1 MKIDSERLEDH
12 QVKLTVEFDDETF
25 EGAKRRAARQIA
37 KRTKI
42 PGFRP
47 GKAPYNVILRSVG
60 EQAVTERAMDFLIDD
75 QYPKIIEESDIDP
88 YGPGQ
93 VENIVSMEPLVLEFV
108 IPLAAKVELGDY
120 RSVRIPYE
128 LEEIDESD
136 VEEILDNLRQ
146 SQAIEE
152 PAERPAQEGDR
163 VFLLLSG
170 KRTVLEEGK
179 EEIVIQERQHS
190 VVIQPED
197 PEESIEW
204 PYSGF
209 SREIIELSAGDEKT
223 LTYSYPDESNYQELA
238 GVAVEFQ
245 VQVQEI
251 KSRSLPELDEEFVQ
265 SIGDFES
272 LTALKEEIKSN
283 LEQQSKDNYNK
294 EFDDD
299 LLTQIIDLST
309 IEYPPQM
316 LDEEIKV
323 VIRRLENQLEAQK
336 LDLETY
342 LLTQGM
348 TEEEF
353 REDTTP
359 IAETRLKRTL
369 VLLEIS
375 SAEDIQ
381 LDEQRLQ
388 SETARTL
395 NVMTQHMSTSDKRKF
410 GNEGVLANLA
420 GNIAAEMAINQ
431 TLEFLRSMAKDELD
445 EIEETEESEGSE
457 EPEDQDLIEE
467 EDTQLDSEI
476 DTVEVVEKDTENVE
490 VDLEAIETSEEEIL
504 PGDETAEEPEEQELI
519 VEEDT
524 QLDSEADTVE
534 VEEEDTEN
542 VEVDLETIGT
552 SEEESLPSDETTEE
566 TSEQDKE

>member
-1 MKIDSERLEDH
+1 LKIDSEQLEGH
-12 QVKLTVEFDDETF
+12 QVKITVEFDDETF
-25 EGAKRRAARQIA
+25 ESAKRRAARQLA

-47 GKAPYNVILRSVG
+47 GKAPYHIIVRTVG
-60 EQAVTERAMDFLIDD
+60 EQAVAERAMEFVIDD
-75 QYPKIIEESDIDP
+75 QYSKIIEEAEIEP

-93 VENIVSMEPLVLEFV
+93 LEDIVSMEPLVLEFV
-108 IPLAAKVELGDY
+108 VPLAANVELGDY
-120 RSVRIPYE
+120 RSVQIPYE

-136 VEEILDNLRQ
+136 VEEVIDNLQQ

-170 KRTVLEEGK
+170 KRAVLEEGK

-223 LTYSYPDESNYQELA
+223 FTYSYPEDSNFESLA
-238 GVAVEFQ
+238 GVPVEFH
-245 VQVQEI
+245 VQLKEI
-251 KSRSLPELDEEFVQ
+251 KSRSLPDLDEEFVQ
-265 SIGDFES
+265 SIGEFES
-272 LTALKEEIKSN
+272 LTELKEEIKTN
-283 LEQQSKDNYNK
+283 LEQQSKENYDK

-299 LLTQIIDLST
+299 LMTQIVDLST

-316 LDEEIKV
+316 LEEEIKV

-348 TEEEF
+348 SEEEF
-353 REDTTP
+353 REDTKP
-359 IAETRLKRTL
+359 VAEARLKRTL

-375 SAEDIQ
+375 KAEDIQ

-388 SETARTL
+388 TETERTL
-395 NVMTQHMSTSDKRKF
+395 NVLTQHMSTSDKRKL
-410 GNEGVLANLA
+410 GNDGVLANLA

-431 TLEFLRSMAKDELD
+431 TLEFLRKMAKGELEEAEEAD
-445 EIEETEESEGSE
+445 EIDKAEGSE
-457 EPEDQDLIEE
+457 EPEEQELIEK
-467 EDTQLDSEI
+467 EDAQLDSEVETI
-476 DTVEVVEKDTENVE
+476 EIEEEVTEDVEVG
-490 VDLEAIETSEEEIL
+490 LEGIETSEEEIL
-504 PGDETAEEPEEQELI
+504 PD
-519 VEEDT
+519 
-524 QLDSEADTVE
+524 
-534 VEEEDTEN
+534 
-542 VEVDLETIGT
+542 
-552 SEEESLPSDETTEE
+552 DETTDEA
-566 TSEQDKE
+566 SFQDTN